1 MKIFPSFFSNLKKFM
16 PEGLYSRSLL
26 IIIVPIVLLQG
37 ILTFVFLDRHW
48 QLVTRKLS
56 SAVASEIVSFLDLK
70 DTLDFSK
77 IKEVSENYYN
87 MSITF
92 IPNQKIKDDAPKP
105 LNLVENTLGKEL
117 SMRLESHFW
126 IDAHTLEKQVIVQIE
141 NGEGLYQFLLPRRNV
156 YATNS
161 HIFLV
166 WMVISSL
173 LLLSVAIM
181 FMRQQIKPIEKLSK
195 AAHQFGLGMKTENL
209 KPSGATEVRR
219 AAEAYLKMQERI
231 ERFMEQRTLMLAG
244 VSHDLRT
251 PLTRLKLQIEMLP
264 NDSNNN
270 ELLNDVNEMQKM
282 LETYL
287 DFAQGVTSED
297 IRKVQLKGIV
307 EEIINIKKDDIEKI
321 IFHNNLSDKF
331 LFECKLIAM
340 KRCISNLINNA
351 CAYGNK
357 VVVTLN
363 NSEKLI
369 QILVED
375 DGPGINEK
383 DYEHA
388 TKPFQRLDLARNQ
401 NISGSGLGLSI
412 SQDITNNHGGQMKLS
427 KSHLGGLKVSLEFPR
442 NIVH

>member
-117 SMRLESHFW
+117 SMRLENHFW

-287 DFAQGVTSED
+287 DFAQGITSED

-383 DYEHA
+383 DYEQA